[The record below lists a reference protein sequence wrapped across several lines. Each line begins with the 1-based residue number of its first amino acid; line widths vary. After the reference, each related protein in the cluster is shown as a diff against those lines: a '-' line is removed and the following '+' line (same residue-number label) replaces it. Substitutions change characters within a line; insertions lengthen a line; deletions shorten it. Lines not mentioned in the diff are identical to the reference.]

1 VRSPKE
7 LNFRKN
13 VVADILSD
21 AEHYSRKAEQLPK
34 PRNHGTHRLLSKD
47 CREIPEMKR
56 DTVDLLRKAVAENRR
71 AYVLINNRSEGNAPL
86 SVQALEVLLRDEATL
101 AQ

>member
-1 VRSPKE
+1 
-7 LNFRKN
+7 
-13 VVADILSD
+13 
-21 AEHYSRKAEQLPK
+21 
-34 PRNHGTHRLLSKD
+34 
-47 CREIPEMKR
+47 MKR